1 VIRKNF
7 AKFSEIS
14 MIGLAKPCKSQTC
27 YVKFAV
33 VSLAFLAISRKADLP
48 MSLLASLLRELQNPN
63 LSVSDRVERCC
74 EVARRLENRGEYEEA
89 RKVLSDYWPR
99 IGEAP
104 KLAGLEE
111 TTAGEL
117 LLRAGVITGLL
128 GGYRQIPDAQE
139 TAKDLITQSHSIF
152 ESRQVTGKIAEART
166 ELALCYWR
174 TDQLN
179 EARDCLKEAL
189 RLLTIDNE
197 LRAKALL
204 RVAVVEHAAA
214 RDDKAF
220 RILTKYRP
228 LFLKLNN
235 HTLRGTYHI
244 MLADRLVNLAES
256 RPHSDYID
264 RALIAYA
271 AASYHFERAEHRP
284 YIANVETNLGY
295 LYFKINRFDEAK
307 EHLDRARRMHV
318 RVNDKRRAAH
328 VDETRA
334 RILLA
339 LGRISEA
346 ERVIHSAVNVQER
359 DGNSFYLTEALITYG
374 RVLARSKSYAASLG
388 TFRRAIEL
396 SDDAGLANRAAEAIV
411 AAYRELG
418 DHLVIS
424 ERGQLLSGRGV
435 GQDKLELEREV
446 IKFALEQTKGKVT
459 PAARLAGMSHQA
471 FTYALRT
478 RHKDLLDKRK
488 PPRRSKQRQ

>member
-1 VIRKNF
+1 MTLR
-7 AKFSEIS
+7 
-14 MIGLAKPCKSQTC
+14 
-27 YVKFAV
+27 
-33 VSLAFLAISRKADLP
+33 
-48 MSLLASLLRELQNPN
+48 ASLPRELENSN
-63 LSVSDRVERCC
+63 LSVNDRAERCC
-74 EVARRLENRGEYEEA
+74 EVTRELENRGEYEEA
-89 RKVLSDYWPR
+89 RKVLGDYWPR

-111 TTAGEL
+111 NTAGEL

-128 GGYRQIPDAQE
+128 GAYRQIPDAQE
-139 TAKDLITQSHSIF
+139 TAKDLITQSHAIF
-152 ESRQVTGKIAEART
+152 ESCHSIKKIAEART

-179 EARDCLKEAL
+179 EARVYLKEAL
-189 RLLTIDNE
+189 SLLPIDNE

-204 RVAVVEHAAA
+204 RVAVVEHSAA

-220 RILTKYRP
+220 RILTKHKP

-244 MLADRLVNLAES
+244 MFGDRLVNLAEL

-264 RALIAYA
+264 SALIEYA

-284 YIANVETNLGY
+284 YLANVETNLGY

-307 EHLDRARRMHV
+307 EHLDRARRIHV
-318 RVNDKRRAAH
+318 RVKDKRRAAH

-339 LGRISEA
+339 QGRIAEA
-346 ERVIHSAVNVQER
+346 ERVIRSAVSVQER

-374 RVLARSKSYAASLG
+374 RVLARGERHVASLG
-388 TFRRAIEL
+388 MFRRAIEL
-396 SDDAGLANRAAEAIV
+396 AENAGLANRVAEATV
-411 AAYRELG
+411 AAFRELG

-435 GQDKLELEREV
+435 GHDKLAMEREV
-446 IKFALEQTKGKVT
+446 IKFALEQAKGRVTK
-459 PAARLAGMSHQA
+459 AARIAGMSHQGLA
-471 FTYALRT
+471 YALRT
-478 RHKDLLDKRK
+478 RHKNLFDKRN
-488 PPRRSKQRQ
+488 PPRQSKQERMTNVCSS